1 MFNNTPLDV
10 MLIWLKICKE
20 WDTMDDLRVQEED
33 NDQIKSFGQMNLCTI
48 QITNDETQVIELD
61 SHVRL
66 LKFNAF
72 KMFTDWIRRSCQKF
86 TN

>member
-1 MFNNTPLDV
+1 
-10 MLIWLKICKE
+10 
-20 WDTMDDLRVQEED
+20 MDDLRVQEED

-66 LKFNAF
+66 VKFNAF
-72 KMFTDWIRRSCQKF
+72 KMFTD
-86 TN
+86 